1 MAAFRFPLYGAAV
14 LLAAY
19 LAWPGAASALDAR
32 TLTGWWL
39 SIDDTFPKL
48 WNAGVTPTEEVL
60 VINAD
65 GRFEDRVMNFSPGTA
80 QVCAQKRVCADM
92 VLLAYGRLRFAGD
105 SVSIGER
112 GAPPNRLDTPKTD
125 PLIRRVAMSTTTTWT
140 ISVDNGLMTL
150 RAGNVTRS
158 FAKIEP
164 RRLQRLRSGMRAAGL
179 PPEKHWRCF
188 LANAMAPQ
196 PAFASLRGEAT
207 GTVQQASSG
216 GLFNLGGARASAE
229 TPAPGPAEWLERY
242 LRAASY
248 LMTLDARSK
257 FPIIEDPASRPFIGH
272 EPEQLLVEEFT
283 GVTPP
288 ATLAD
293 MQRLK
298 AQIASIEGRVRD
310 KLKELS
316 GGGPAPAGGRA
327 ALSDAEIAAFAT
339 AASEDPEAKRMFC
352 RE

>member
-1 MAAFRFPLYGAAV
+1 LLMAAFRIPLCRATV

-19 LAWPGAASALDAR
+19 LACPGAASALDAR

-48 WNAGVTPTEEVL
+48 WSAGVTPTEEVL

-80 QVCAQKRVCADM
+80 HVCAQKRVCADM

-164 RRLQRLRSGMRAAGL
+164 RRLQRLRAGMRAAGL

-188 LANAMAPQ
+188 LANATTQQ
-196 PAFASLRGEAT
+196 PEFAMLRTTQTSEVVPPAGSL
-207 GTVQQASSG
+207 
-216 GLFNLGGARASAE
+216 LNFGGARASAVANAPK
-229 TPAPGPAEWLERY
+229 PADWLERY

-257 FPIIEDPASRPFIGH
+257 FPIIEDPGTRPFIGH
-272 EPEQLLVEEFT
+272 EPEQLLVEEFQ

-288 ATLAD
+288 SSLAD

-298 AQIASIEGRVRD
+298 GQIASIEGRVRD
-310 KLKELS
+310 KLKELA
-316 GGGPAPAGGRA
+316 GGGPAPAGARA
-327 ALSDAEIAAFAT
+327 A
-339 AASEDPEAKRMFC
+339 
-352 RE
+352 